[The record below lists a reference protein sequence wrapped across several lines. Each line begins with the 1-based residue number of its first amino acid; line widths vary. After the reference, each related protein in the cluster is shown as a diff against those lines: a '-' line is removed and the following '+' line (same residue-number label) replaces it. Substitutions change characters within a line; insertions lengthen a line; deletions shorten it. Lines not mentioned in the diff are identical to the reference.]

1 MAHVEQLRA
10 RWIGLCDCIGVKDPA
25 HTFGELEVRY
35 NEPHRAY
42 HNLTHIAEC
51 LQWHDHFARDF
62 NDAATAEYAL
72 WMHDVIYEPLSK
84 DNEEQSA
91 EYAIAVLGQ
100 QDSRADMVRSMIRA
114 TRHQPEPLPP
124 DESLVADIDMLIL
137 AADQGRYD
145 QYTAQV
151 RSEYAVVKDED
162 FKKGRSA
169 FLQSLLARPKIY
181 RIPTMREQFEQH
193 ARNNITREL
202 TFLK

>member
-1 MAHVEQLRA
+1 MTPLDLRS
-10 RWIGLCDCIGVKDPA
+10 RWIRLCDCVGVKDA
-25 HTFGELEVRY
+25 EHAFGELTVKY

-51 LQWHDHFARDF
+51 LQWHDQFAKDF
-62 NDAATAEYAL
+62 GDAAIAEYAL

-100 QDSRADMVRSMIRA
+100 QDSRADAVRSMIRA
-114 TRHQPEPLPP
+114 TRHQPDPLPP

-151 RSEYAVVKDED
+151 RLEYAAVKDED

-169 FLQSLLARPKIY
+169 FLQSLLSRPHIY
-181 RIPTMREQFEQH
+181 RTLSIRERFEVL
-193 ARNNITREL
+193 ARNNIMREL
-202 TFLK
+202 TVLA